1 MLTIDLNCDMG
12 ELPELRARDLALLDI
27 VSSANIVNGTLN
39 VDETMQ
45 LAERAVAELAG

>member
-1 MLTIDLNCDMG
+1 VSL
-12 ELPELRARDLALLDI
+12 

-45 LAERAVAELAG
+45 LAERAVDELED